1 MRLKAKVTFECT
13 YVVEDR
19 PGETTEEMISLE
31 KEAAEDDIYLFLDFF
46 QDAPKIEI
54 TLAEEEK
61 D

>member
-19 PGETTEEMISLE
+19 TSGTIENMVSLE

-46 QDAPKIEI
+46 KDAPKIEI
-54 TLAEEEK
+54 TVVEEGG
-61 D
+61 

>member
-19 PGETTEEMISLE
+19 PGETVEDMICLE
-31 KEAAEDDIYLFLDFF
+31 KEAAEDDILLFLDFC
-46 QDAPKIEI
+46 QSAPKIEI